1 MFRSR
6 ISLVLQLKPEIGDKF
21 GSEAGVLFVQK
32 KFVDLGQAEVWKNC
46 YEMVGFGGYDMHVE
60 LRVMPLIGNSA
71 AGQGGAGS
79 PPGNSK
85 PARGRSRG
93 RPPLKRM

>member
-1 MFRSR
+1 M
-6 ISLVLQLKPEIGDKF
+6 IGVQVKDQLSSAAEPRDWRQ
-21 GSEAGVLFVQK
+21 VWLFVQK

-60 LRVMPLIGNSA
+60 LRVMPLIGNNA
-71 AGQGGAGS
+71 VVQGGAGS
-79 PPGNSK
+79 PPGNSP